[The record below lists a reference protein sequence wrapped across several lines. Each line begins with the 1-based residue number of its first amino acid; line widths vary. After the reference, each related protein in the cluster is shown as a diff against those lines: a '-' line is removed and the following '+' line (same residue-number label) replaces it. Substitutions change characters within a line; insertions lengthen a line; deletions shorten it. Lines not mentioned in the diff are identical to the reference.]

1 MKSTG
6 AVCLIIAGLVAFAA
20 RAQTSATAA
29 APKPAET
36 PAAKPAAA
44 KKPVAKKSAAKK
56 QPAAIPKAHSKP
68 TPEQIRKFKELEK
81 KTQ

>member
-1 MKSTG
+1 MK
-6 AVCLIIAGLVAFAA
+6 VLCCMLAA
-20 RAQTSATAA
+20 LLGMPALAQEQ
-29 APKPAET
+29 PVQ
-36 PAAKPAAA
+36 

-81 KTQ
+81 KTR